1 MMNPWFGEAL
11 FLVGIASTIIIRAP
25 HGGRSSKVA
34 VVESRRGPLEVALLA
49 LMWITGVILPL
60 VAIFTPL
67 LSFADYPLHPV
78 AFAMGTVVL
87 CLGIWLF
94 YRSHADLGRNWS
106 ISLEIRENHQL
117 VTSGVYRLIRHPMYT
132 AIFLTALAQA
142 LLLSNWLAGP
152 CCFLA
157 FLVMFALRIGRE
169 ETMMLNKFG
178 EAYGDYMNRTKRL
191 IPHLW

>member
-1 MMNPWFGEAL
+1 
-11 FLVGIASTIIIRAP
+11 
-25 HGGRSSKVA
+25 
-34 VVESRRGPLEVALLA
+34 
-49 LMWITGVILPL
+49 MWITGMILPL
-60 VAIFTPL
+60 VAIFTPF
-67 LSFADYPLHPV
+67 LSFADYPLHPG

-106 ISLEIRENHQL
+106 ISLEIREDHQL
-117 VTSGVYRLIRHPMYT
+117 VRSGVYRLIRHPMYT

-152 CCFLA
+152 SCFLA

>member
-1 MMNPWFGEAL
+1 MNPWFGKAM
-11 FLVGIASTIIIRAP
+11 FLIGIASTIIIRAP
-25 HGGRSSKVA
+25 HGGRSRKVA
-34 VVESRRGPLEVALLA
+34 VVESRKSPLDIALLA
-49 LMWITGVILPL
+49 LMWIAGMILPL

-78 AFAMGTVVL
+78 AFAIGTVVL
-87 CLGIWLF
+87 CLGMWLF
-94 YRSHADLGRNWS
+94 YRSHADLGENWS
-106 ISLEIRENHQL
+106 VSLEIRENHQL
-117 VTSGVYRLIRHPMYT
+117 VTSGVYRLMRHPMYT

-152 CCFLA
+152 SCLLA
-157 FLVMFALRIGRE
+157 FLVMLAVRLGRE

-178 EAYGDYMNRTKRL
+178 EAYGEYMKRTKRL

>member
-1 MMNPWFGEAL
+1 MNPWFGKAM

-25 HGGRSSKVA
+25 HGGRSRKVA
-34 VVESRRGPLEVALLA
+34 VVESRKSPLDIALLA
-49 LMWITGVILPL
+49 LMWIAGMILPL

-67 LSFADYPLHPV
+67 LSFADYPLHPI
-78 AFAMGTVVL
+78 AFAIGTVVL
-87 CLGIWLF
+87 CLGMWLF
-94 YRSHADLGRNWS
+94 YRSHADLGENWS
-106 ISLEIRENHQL
+106 VSLEIRENHQL
-117 VTSGVYRLIRHPMYT
+117 VTSGVYRLMRHPMYT

-152 CCFLA
+152 SCLLA
-157 FLVMFALRIGRE
+157 FLVMLAVRLGRE

-178 EAYGDYMNRTKRL
+178 EAYGEYMKRTKRL

>member
-1 MMNPWFGEAL
+1 MNPWFGEAL

-34 VVESRRGPLEVALLA
+34 VVESRRGPLEIALLA

-60 VAIFTPL
+60 VAIFTPF
-67 LSFADYPLHPV
+67 LSFADYPLHPG

-87 CLGIWLF
+87 SLGIWLF

-106 ISLEIRENHQL
+106 ISLEIREDHQL
-117 VTSGVYRLIRHPMYT
+117 VRSGVYRHIRHPMYT

-152 CCFLA
+152 SCFLA

>member
-1 MMNPWFGEAL
+1 MNPWFGEAL

-34 VVESRRGPLEVALLA
+34 VVESRRGPLEIALLA

-60 VAIFTPL
+60 VAIFTPF
-67 LSFADYPLHPV
+67 LSFADYPLHPG

-106 ISLEIRENHQL
+106 ISLEIREDHQL
-117 VTSGVYRLIRHPMYT
+117 VRSGVYRHIRHPMYT

-152 CCFLA
+152 SCFLA

>member
-34 VVESRRGPLEVALLA
+34 VVESRRGPLEIALLA

-60 VAIFTPL
+60 VAIFTPF
-67 LSFADYPLHPV
+67 LSFADYPLHPG

-87 CLGIWLF
+87 SLGIWLF

-106 ISLEIRENHQL
+106 ISLEIREDHQL
-117 VTSGVYRLIRHPMYT
+117 VRSGVYRHIRHPMYT

-152 CCFLA
+152 SCFLA

>member
-34 VVESRRGPLEVALLA
+34 VVESRRGPLEIALLA

-60 VAIFTPL
+60 VAIFTPF
-67 LSFADYPLHPV
+67 LSFADYPLHPG

-87 CLGIWLF
+87 SLGIWLF

-106 ISLEIRENHQL
+106 ISLEIREDHQL
-117 VTSGVYRLIRHPMYT
+117 VRSGVYRLIRHPMYT

-152 CCFLA
+152 SCFLA

>member
-34 VVESRRGPLEVALLA
+34 VVESRRGPLEIALLA

-60 VAIFTPL
+60 VAIFTPF
-67 LSFADYPLHPV
+67 LSFADYPLHPG

-106 ISLEIRENHQL
+106 ISLEIREDHQL
-117 VTSGVYRLIRHPMYT
+117 VRSGVYRHIRHPMYT

-152 CCFLA
+152 SCFLA

>member
-34 VVESRRGPLEVALLA
+34 VVESRRGPLEIALLA

-60 VAIFTPL
+60 VAIFTPF
-67 LSFADYPLHPV
+67 LSFADYPLHPG

-106 ISLEIRENHQL
+106 ISLEIREDHQL
-117 VTSGVYRLIRHPMYT
+117 VRSGVYRLIRHPMYT

-152 CCFLA
+152 SCFLA

-191 IPHLW
+191 IPRLW

>member
-1 MMNPWFGEAL
+1 MMNPWFGKAL
-11 FLVGIASTIIIRAP
+11 MLVSIASTIIIRAP
-25 HGGRSSKVA
+25 HGGRSRKVA
-34 VVESRRGPLEVALLA
+34 VVESRKGPLETALLA
-49 LMWITGVILPL
+49 LMWIVGMILPL
-60 VAIFTPL
+60 VAIFTSF

-78 AFAMGTVVL
+78 ALAIGTVVL

-94 YRSHADLGRNWS
+94 YRSHADLGKNWS

-152 CCFLA
+152 SCFLA

>member
-34 VVESRRGPLEVALLA
+34 VVESRRGPLEIALLA
-49 LMWITGVILPL
+49 LMWITGMILPL
-60 VAIFTPL
+60 VAIFTPF

-78 AFAMGTVVL
+78 AFAMGSVML

-106 ISLEIRENHQL
+106 ISLEIREDHQL
-117 VTSGVYRLIRHPMYT
+117 VRSGVYRHIRHPMYT

-152 CCFLA
+152 SCFLA

>member
-1 MMNPWFGEAL
+1 MNPWFGEAL

-34 VVESRRGPLEVALLA
+34 VVESRRGPLEIALLA

-60 VAIFTPL
+60 VAIFTPF
-67 LSFADYPLHPV
+67 LSFVDYPLHPG

-87 CLGIWLF
+87 SLGIWLF

-106 ISLEIRENHQL
+106 ISLEIREDHQL
-117 VTSGVYRLIRHPMYT
+117 VRSGVYRHIRHPMYT

-152 CCFLA
+152 SCFLA

-169 ETMMLNKFG
+169 EAMMLNKFG

>member
-25 HGGRSSKVA
+25 HGGRSGKVA
-34 VVESRRGPLEVALLA
+34 VVESRRGPLEIALLA
-49 LMWITGVILPL
+49 LMWIAGVILPL
-60 VAIFTPL
+60 VAIFTPF
-67 LSFADYPLHPV
+67 LSFADYPLHPG

-106 ISLEIRENHQL
+106 ISLEIREDHQL
-117 VTSGVYRLIRHPMYT
+117 VRSGVYRHIRHPMYT

-152 CCFLA
+152 SCFLA

>member
-1 MMNPWFGEAL
+1 MNPWFGEAL

-34 VVESRRGPLEVALLA
+34 VVESRRGPLEIALLA
-49 LMWITGVILPL
+49 LMWITGMILPL
-60 VAIFTPL
+60 VAIFTPF

-78 AFAMGTVVL
+78 AFAMGSVML

-106 ISLEIRENHQL
+106 ISLEIREDHQL
-117 VTSGVYRLIRHPMYT
+117 VRSGVYRLIRHPMYT

-152 CCFLA
+152 SCFLA

>member
-34 VVESRRGPLEVALLA
+34 VVESRRGPLEIALLA

-60 VAIFTPL
+60 VAIFTPF
-67 LSFADYPLHPV
+67 LSFADYPLHPG

-106 ISLEIRENHQL
+106 ISLEIREDHQL
-117 VTSGVYRLIRHPMYT
+117 VRSGVYRLIRHPMYT

-152 CCFLA
+152 SCFLA

>member
-1 MMNPWFGEAL
+1 MNPWFGEAL

-34 VVESRRGPLEVALLA
+34 VVESRRGPLEIALLA

-60 VAIFTPL
+60 VAIFTPF
-67 LSFADYPLHPV
+67 LSFADYPLHPG

-106 ISLEIRENHQL
+106 ISLEIREDHQL
-117 VTSGVYRLIRHPMYT
+117 VRSGVYRLIRHPMYT

-152 CCFLA
+152 SCFLA

>member
-1 MMNPWFGEAL
+1 MNAWFGKAL
-11 FLVGIASTIIIRAP
+11 FLVGIASTVIIRAP
-25 HGGRSSKVA
+25 HGSRSRKVA
-34 VVESRRGPLEVALLA
+34 VVESRRDRLEIVLLA
-49 LMWITGVILPL
+49 LMWIAGLILPL
-60 VAIFTPL
+60 VAIFTPF

-78 AFAMGTVVL
+78 VFAIGTVVL
-87 CLGIWLF
+87 CLGTWLF
-94 YRSHADLGRNWS
+94 YRSHADLSKNWS
-106 ISLEIRENHQL
+106 LSLEIRENHQL

-152 CCFLA
+152 AWFLA
-157 FLVMFALRIGRE
+157 FLVVFALRRGRE
-169 ETMMLNKFG
+169 ETVMLSKFG

>member
-1 MMNPWFGEAL
+1 MNPWFGEAL

-34 VVESRRGPLEVALLA
+34 VVESRRGPLEIALLA

-60 VAIFTPL
+60 VAIFTPF
-67 LSFADYPLHPV
+67 LSFADYPLHPG

-87 CLGIWLF
+87 SLGIWLF

-106 ISLEIRENHQL
+106 ISLEIREDHQL
-117 VTSGVYRLIRHPMYT
+117 VRSGVYRLIRHPMYT

-152 CCFLA
+152 SCFLA